1 MNKDYS
7 KYFDKILTI
16 LACLKGAN
24 KDYTQILEDIKDVLI
39 EIDNNTDDLEFKIE
53 NLTLEAEQ
61 INLNTDEVEQ
71 LLKDILEK
79 LTDDLGYDLEI
90 GSNVEY
96 CRDNSGVKT
105 KVLSRQYVI
114 FDSKNNA
121 KISEITE
128 WSVDGVTWST
138 TLPSG
143 TLTIGDCVT
152 PEACKENKT
161 YQILGTRTIT
171 FDPDKIYAYKAGVW
185 NISNPITPLTGKV
198 SLEEGA
204 GVILEYGF
212 GDGFGNGDEINLMP
226 NAIIIKGLDA
236 DADVRISVIQEC
248 GYTPTIV

>member
-16 LACLKGAN
+16 LTCLKSGS
-24 KDYTQILEDIKDVLI
+24 KDYTQLLEDIKAVLI
-39 EIDNNTDDLEFKIE
+39 EIDNNTDELEFKIE

-128 WSVDGVTWST
+128 WSIDGYTWST

-143 TLTIGDCVT
+143 LLTIGDCVL

-185 NISNPITPLTGKV
+185 NKSNPTTPMTGKV
-198 SLEEGA
+198 TLEEGA
-204 GVILEYGF
+204 GVVAEYGF
-212 GDGFGNGDEINLMP
+212 GDSFGNGDEVNLMP
-226 NAIIIKGLDA
+226 IAVIIKGLDA
-236 DADVRISVIQEC
+236 DTDIRISVIQEC